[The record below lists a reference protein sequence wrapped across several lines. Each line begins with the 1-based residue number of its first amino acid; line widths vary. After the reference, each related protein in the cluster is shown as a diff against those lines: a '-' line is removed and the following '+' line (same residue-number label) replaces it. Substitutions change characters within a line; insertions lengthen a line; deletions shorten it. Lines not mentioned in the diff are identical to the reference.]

1 MKSIARFF
9 LFLAPIVGASYSCLG
24 LAGGMTSGPVN
35 SFALAAKHFV
45 GDPARHQIYASIS
58 ASGEVAVIDT
68 ATLTVKETLSVGS
81 GPEGMSISS
90 DKKTLY
96 VALSGEKAIGVIDLD
111 NLSVLPKLPIA
122 FEPRDIEAGLDDRL
136 YIAPVDYNG
145 DLIQVDATT
154 GMTQSVLGNYY
165 ENGFLEISPNRT
177 SLYFGD
183 TALSP
188 GSLYRYDVSTSVPA
202 LDQMSDFNG
211 VVGSG
216 KDLKLSHNGLFLC
229 FPSTSVGGVTQVNDS
244 ADLNVHLGTFTTGA
258 TPGPITFGPDDAIA
272 YQYRIPEGQSPGDPF
287 PGYKV
292 HLFDTATFRLLG
304 TLEVSMGTVSDL
316 ITDESGRFLFVAN
329 EPGIEVYDLLAD
341 ATSSI
346 VGSVGGDFAYQ
357 PPIYFSVPTMTAA
370 GLPPGLTFDSATRTI
385 SGTPNKEG
393 TFTVTITLSD
403 GADSATV
410 TVTIDIYPNSRAQN
424 ISTRALVGTGDDVLI
439 AGFIVTGAQDK
450 KIVLRGIG
458 PSLKVNSVPVAGRLL
473 DPRIDVYTSTGFYLA
488 ANDNWPDDQ
497 NSSIVES
504 FGLQPPNAMEPALYQ
519 VLAPGAYTMII
530 SGVNSTTGVALAE
543 VYDLDSQDQTTMAGG
558 SRLAN
563 ISTRGKVVTGDNVM
577 IGGFIVSGD
586 QSANLL
592 IRAIGPSLAAAGVP
606 GPLADPQ
613 MDLYDSQGTKI
624 DSNDNWRDTQ
634 EAEIQATG
642 LGPTDDHE
650 SAINTTLAPGAYTAI
665 VSGVGGTSGLGLVEA
680 YNLL

>member
-1 MKSIARFF
+1 
-9 LFLAPIVGASYSCLG
+9 
-24 LAGGMTSGPVN
+24 MTSGPVN

-90 DKKTLY
+90 DRKTLY

-111 NLSVLPKLPIA
+111 NLNVLPKLPIA

-272 YQYRIPEGQSPGDPF
+272 YQYRIPEGQSP
-287 PGYKV
+287 
-292 HLFDTATFRLLG
+292 
-304 TLEVSMGTVSDL
+304 
-316 ITDESGRFLFVAN
+316 
-329 EPGIEVYDLLAD
+329 
-341 ATSSI
+341 
-346 VGSVGGDFAYQ
+346 
-357 PPIYFSVPTMTAA
+357 
-370 GLPPGLTFDSATRTI
+370 
-385 SGTPNKEG
+385 
-393 TFTVTITLSD
+393 
-403 GADSATV
+403 
-410 TVTIDIYPNSRAQN
+410 
-424 ISTRALVGTGDDVLI
+424 
-439 AGFIVTGAQDK
+439 
-450 KIVLRGIG
+450 
-458 PSLKVNSVPVAGRLL
+458 
-473 DPRIDVYTSTGFYLA
+473 
-488 ANDNWPDDQ
+488 
-497 NSSIVES
+497 
-504 FGLQPPNAMEPALYQ
+504 
-519 VLAPGAYTMII
+519 
-530 SGVNSTTGVALAE
+530 
-543 VYDLDSQDQTTMAGG
+543 
-558 SRLAN
+558 
-563 ISTRGKVVTGDNVM
+563 
-577 IGGFIVSGD
+577 
-586 QSANLL
+586 
-592 IRAIGPSLAAAGVP
+592 
-606 GPLADPQ
+606 
-613 MDLYDSQGTKI
+613 
-624 DSNDNWRDTQ
+624 
-634 EAEIQATG
+634 
-642 LGPTDDHE
+642 
-650 SAINTTLAPGAYTAI
+650 
-665 VSGVGGTSGLGLVEA
+665 
-680 YNLL
+680 